1 MSMDIWEM
9 KRARTAAIEIFHI
22 NTEKESARCGR
33 CLQRLKKGM
42 PWEAPGRCMKCGI
55 YLDRIEVYS

>member
-1 MSMDIWEM
+1 M

-42 PWEAPGRCMKCGI
+42 PWEVPGRCMKCGI